1 MICIAVAAVQRF
13 PSMDDG
19 FGGGT
24 VIEENLLTNTCR
36 ESGDHGYV
44 FFALFLGLRL
54 GRLWI
59 IYWCARHPSPTVLS
73 PMDHQSPSLKSAV
86 RYVFGTR

>member
-13 PSMDDG
+13 SSMDDG

-36 ESGDHGYV
+36 ESGDHG
-44 FFALFLGLRL
+44 
-54 GRLWI
+54 
-59 IYWCARHPSPTVLS
+59 
-73 PMDHQSPSLKSAV
+73 
-86 RYVFGTR
+86 